1 MKKISDKSYK
11 MYNEFLK
18 KKDADKKDKRK
29 EKDKKISKP
38 DKNVVIDKEDGLDE
52 VKVDEGDYGEDDFMW
67 VYVFCSEAILDL
79 DLE

>member
-1 MKKISDKSYK
+1 LKETDVKKISDKSYK

-52 VKVDEGDYGEDDFMW
+52 VKVDEGDYGEDDFM
-67 VYVFCSEAILDL
+67 
-79 DLE
+79 

>member
-1 MKKISDKSYK
+1 

-52 VKVDEGDYGEDDFMW
+52 VKVDEGDYGEDDFM
-67 VYVFCSEAILDL
+67 
-79 DLE
+79 